1 MLNGGDHRFRDI
13 VASAL
18 GWWADAGVDSLADES
33 VRDWL
38 APPPR
43 AAPVS
48 APLSAPVV
56 DGAAPVAISAVAAPA
71 PPPLPAALPD
81 TLEGLHALLAQGDY
95 IPNAAPPGRRVAPAG
110 DPAAGLM
117 IVADMPDPGDAE
129 AGHLFAGE
137 TARLFDAM
145 LAAMGR
151 DRATVYTA
159 PLSPVRPAGRLD
171 ARQGEA
177 LGQLMRHHIA
187 LAKPRALILFGDEA
201 ARWLIGEDALATRG
215 GLRSV
220 QHETGSTPA
229 IATFHPRHLRRMPA
243 LKAAS
248 WADMRLLLGVLAP

>member
-1 MLNGGDHRFRDI
+1 MLNGGDHRFRDV

-18 GWWADAGVDSLADES
+18 GWWADAGVDSLADET

-38 APPPR
+38 APPRRP
-43 AAPVS
+43 APASVTVS
-48 APLSAPVV
+48 GTPTPSPT
-56 DGAAPVAISAVAAPA
+56 AAPA
-71 PPPLPAALPD
+71 VVTPTPAPSPTALPD
-81 TLEGLHALLAQGDY
+81 TLGGLHALLADGDY
-95 IPNAAPPGRRVAPAG
+95 IANAAPPGRRVAPAG

-117 IVADMPDPGDAE
+117 IIADMPDPGDAE

-137 TARLFDAM
+137 TAQLFDAM

-151 DRATVYTA
+151 DRATIYTA

-171 ARQGEA
+171 AQQGEA
-177 LGQLMRHHIA
+177 LARLMRHHIA

-201 ARWLIGEDALATRG
+201 ARWLIGEEALATRG
-215 GLRSV
+215 GLHSV
-220 QHETGSTPA
+220 QHEGGSAPA
-229 IATFHPRHLRRMPA
+229 IATFHPRNLRGRPA

>member
-1 MLNGGDHRFRDI
+1 MLNGGDHRFRDV

-18 GWWADAGVDSLADES
+18 GWWADAGVDSLADET

-38 APPPR
+38 ALPPR
-43 AAPVS
+43 TAPVAAPVS
-48 APLSAPVV
+48 DALVPP
-56 DGAAPVAISAVAAPA
+56 PIAAPA
-71 PPPLPAALPD
+71 PAAPAPSAATLPN
-81 TLEGLHALLAQGDY
+81 TLEGLHALLVEGDY

-151 DRATVYTA
+151 DRTTIYTA
-159 PLSPVRPAGRLD
+159 PLSPVRPVGRLD

-201 ARWLIGEDALATRG
+201 VRWMIGEEALATRG

-220 QHETGSTPA
+220 QHEGGSVPA

-248 WADMRLLLGVLAP
+248 WADMRLLLGVLAS